1 MMCWSLHGG
10 SGKRSLRMMSKN
22 LPVKKISVVLS
33 SEADIKEFIEKY
45 YVRTS
50 LSAEIGE
57 EEISDKKQ
65 DEIEDDFSGENAD
78 SAPVINMLTLY
89 F

>member
-1 MMCWSLHGG
+1 
-10 SGKRSLRMMSKN
+10 MSKN